1 MYWYIFSRFGNPASS
16 LGTLACLIALRYES
30 CFRIFGE
37 DVNFEIRNAVDG
49 GISDTGDISPTAIR

>member
-1 MYWYIFSRFGNPASS
+1 
-16 LGTLACLIALRYES
+16 LRYES